1 MRRPE
6 RVKQKNALSKKLS
19 KGNNQEVRKEYNRVR
34 NEVKTAV
41 NKLKKQYEKRISIQ
55 AKENPKV
62 IWNYYKSKTKVEEGI
77 RELHIDPDNIRSAKT
92 DDDKEKAD
100 ILADYFSNVF
110 TKESD
115 GPAPHLENKEI
126 KTKLKNLHIDE
137 EIITK
142 MLLQLKI
149 DKSPVQDEL
158 QCVT

>member
-1 MRRPE
+1 MRRE
-6 RVKQKNALSKKLS
+6 YQFKKKKIQKSSGIIINQKQKW
-19 KGNNQEVRKEYNRVR
+19 RKV
-34 NEVKTAV
+34 
-41 NKLKKQYEKRISIQ
+41 
-55 AKENPKV
+55 
-62 IWNYYKSKTKVEEGI
+62 I

-137 EIITK
+137 EKITK
-142 MLLQLKI
+142 ML
-149 DKSPVQDEL
+149 PP
-158 QCVT
+158 T